1 MLDEVQEGDVCR
13 AGGISACSGSDK
25 AHDKLVGGN

>member
-1 MLDEVQEGDVCR
+1 MFDVVQEGDDCR

-25 AHDKLVGGN
+25 AHDKLVGDN